1 MFIGAAIVLFPVI
14 WFMLFLI
21 FLPLKM
27 QSQSEV
33 GDVVEGTPA
42 SAPADPKVGKKAIW
56 ATIITIPVWIVIYG
70 IIKSGIITVDM
81 LDIYN
86 GI

>member
-42 SAPADPKVGKKAIW
+42 SAPADPKVGKKAKW

-70 IIKSGIITVDM
+70 IISSGIITLDM

>member
-56 ATIITIPVWIVIYG
+56 ATIMTIPVWIVIYG
-70 IIKSGIITVDM
+70 IISSGIITLDM

>member
-27 QSQSEV
+27 QSQSEA
-33 GDVVEGTPA
+33 GDVVKGTPA
-42 SAPADPKVGKKAIW
+42 SAPAEPMVGKKAKW
-56 ATIITIPVWIVIYG
+56 ATIMTIPIWIVIYG
-70 IIKSGIITVDM
+70 IIRSDIITLDM
-81 LDIYN
+81 FDFYN
-86 GI
+86 AI

>member
-70 IIKSGIITVDM
+70 IISSGIITLDM